1 MAHCSVPAGRTECD
15 QPRHLWTAGRRF
27 GSGQP
32 YCRSLARRGSLPVA
46 RGEDPTPYTYFT
58 ALSGASLVAA
68 LITLNLRSWQPSEGD
83 VIGSL
88 GT

>member
-1 MAHCSVPAGRTECD
+1 VALF
-15 QPRHLWTAGRRF
+15 Q
-27 GSGQP
+27 
-32 YCRSLARRGSLPVA
+32 VA

-68 LITLNLRSWQPSEGD
+68 LITLNRRSWQPSEGD